1 MDKQQH
7 ITFGQAPRIAL
18 WIGLL
23 MLLTGLVIRY
33 ILGERG
39 VNTLIPTL
47 LGMPISML
55 GFVAL
60 EPEYA
65 SGAMR
70 GVTALALLGVLLTFN
85 VVPQLNA
92 VLLGQPPIRQRHH
105 PRDQRAHTCALRRP
119 AVRLPDRIW
128 PGLVQTT
135 RGQNRQIDR
144 ICGCAAIR

>member
-7 ITFGQAPRIAL
+7 ITFGHAPRIAL

-33 ILGERG
+33 IMGERG

-70 GVTALALLGVLLTFN
+70 GVTARRCSAYYSLQCRATAERSAARSTAN
-85 VVPQLNA
+85 Q
-92 VLLGQPPIRQRHH
+92 QRHH
-105 PRDQRAHTCALRRP
+105 PCDQHAHTCALRRLLCVCLI
-119 AVRLPDRIW
+119 AFGWVWYKRRA
-128 PGLVQTT
+128 T
-135 RGQNRQIDR
+135 RTGE
-144 ICGCAAIR
+144 